1 MFTPDVLEQSQP
13 GLKRRLNK
21 AIEAE
26 ELAHRTQQSYVHWIC
41 RFMLF
46 HELPAPEALEARH
59 AARFFE
65 DLSERL
71 ALSRAKLNQAE
82 QALTFFYERVLD
94 KTLEPW
100 LETA

>member
-1 MFTPDVLEQSQP
+1 MFTPDVLEQSQS
-13 GLKRRLNK
+13 GLNRRLNR

-26 ELAHRTQQSYVHWIC
+26 HLAHRTQQCYVHWIC

-46 HELPAPEALEARH
+46 HEFPTPETLEASH
-59 AARFFE
+59 AERFFL

-82 QALTFFYERVLD
+82 RALTFFYEQVLG
-94 KTLEPW
+94 KPLQPW
-100 LETA
+100 SASA

>member
-13 GLKRRLNK
+13 GLKRRLNR

-26 ELAHRTQQSYVHWIC
+26 QLAHRTQQCYVHWIC

-46 HELPAPEALEARH
+46 HEFPSPEILEASH
-59 AARFFE
+59 AELFFL

-71 ALSRAKLNQAE
+71 ELSRAKLNQAE
-82 QALTFFYERVLD
+82 RALAFFYQQVLE
-94 KTLEPW
+94 KPLESW
-100 LETA
+100 AASA

>member
-1 MFTPDVLEQSQP
+1 MFTSDVLEQSQT

-26 ELAHRTQQSYVHWIC
+26 ELAHRTQQCYVHWIC

-46 HELPAPEALEARH
+46 HDLPAPDALDANH
-59 AARFFE
+59 AQRFFV

-71 ALSRAKLNQAE
+71 ELSRAKLNQAE
-82 QALTFFYERVLD
+82 RALTFFYQQVLG
-94 KTLEPW
+94 KPLESW
-100 LETA
+100 AVSA